1 MACARPRPERAGCAS
16 CCTVT
21 STTSVQPVVS
31 TRAAR
36 SPRDPLPPTVPNRT
50 PVSIFKAYDIRG
62 TYPDQIDAETAWK
75 IGAAMVQFLQAKR
88 LVVGRDMRT
97 MAPEIQ
103 DAVIDGMLSQGCDV
117 VDIGLAS
124 TPMVYYAIGKV
135 PCDGGMAVTASHN
148 PKQYIGFKMCRKEA
162 RPLSGDTGI
171 QDIRKLVEAGDF
183 PAAAQRGK
191 REQVDLMQDW
201 CAHIASFAKGIAK
214 VKVCVDYANG
224 MGANESPRIFSMIP
238 GLEVIPLYQELD
250 GTFPNH
256 EANPLKES
264 NLDDLRASVA
274 KHGAALGLAF
284 DGDADRCAFVDEAG
298 RTVHA
303 DLITVILARGMLQRH
318 PGKGIIYDLRSS
330 KVVKE
335 EIERLGG
342 RPVRERV
349 GHSFMKET
357 MRRTDC
363 IGGGELS
370 GHFYFAENFY
380 TDCGVLAAI
389 LVLNQ
394 LSAER
399 TTLKTAADA
408 LRKYHGSGEIN
419 FKVEDKLGMM
429 KAIEQRH
436 QGAQIDWLDGIT
448 VTYPDWWCN
457 VRPSN
462 TEPFLRMCLE
472 ADTEELME
480 QKRAEFIALL
490 GEPADH

>member
-1 MACARPRPERAGCAS
+1 
-16 CCTVT
+16 
-21 STTSVQPVVS
+21 
-31 TRAAR
+31 
-36 SPRDPLPPTVPNRT
+36 L
-50 PVSIFKAYDIRG
+50 SIFKAYDIRG
-62 TYPDQIDAETAWK
+62 TYPDQIDATMAKK
-75 IGAAMVQFLQAKR
+75 IGAAMVRFLSAKR

-103 DAVIDGMLSQGCDV
+103 DAVIDGMLEQGCDV

-124 TPMVYYAIGKV
+124 TPMVYYAIGKI

-148 PKQYIGFKMCRKEA
+148 SKEYIGFKLCKKEA

-171 QDIRKLVEAGDF
+171 KDIEKLATGPEL
-183 PAAAQRGK
+183 PKAARFGK
-191 REQVDLMQDW
+191 RDFVDVKQDW
-201 CAHIASFAKGIAK
+201 IAHIAGFAKGIAPMT
-214 VKVCVDYANG
+214 VCVDYANG
-224 MGANESPRIFSMIP
+224 MGANESPATFARIP
-238 GLEVIPLYQELD
+238 GLQVVPLFEQLD

-264 NLDDLRASVA
+264 NLDDLRAAVKRHKA
-274 KHGAALGLAF
+274 PLGLAF
-284 DGDADRCAFVDEAG
+284 DGDADRCAFVDEDG

-303 DLITVILARGMLQRH
+303 DLITVILARGMLQRF

-330 KVVKE
+330 KVVPE
-335 EIERLGG
+335 EILKMGG

-370 GHFYFAENFY
+370 GHFYFAENYF

-394 LSAER
+394 LSAEK
-399 TTLKTAADA
+399 TTLKKAADA
-408 LRKYHGSGEIN
+408 LRKYFGTGEIN
-419 FKVEDKLGMM
+419 FKVADKAALM
-429 KAIEQRH
+429 KAVEAKFKD
-436 QGAQIDWLDGIT
+436 GKIDFLDGIS
-448 VTYPDWWCN
+448 VTYPTWWVN

-462 TEPFLRMCLE
+462 TEPYLRMCLE
-472 ADTEELME
+472 ADTKALME
-480 QKRAEFIALL
+480 QKRDELFAIL
-490 GEPADH
+490 GKPHDH

>member
-1 MACARPRPERAGCAS
+1 M
-16 CCTVT
+16 
-21 STTSVQPVVS
+21 
-31 TRAAR
+31 
-36 SPRDPLPPTVPNRT
+36 
-50 PVSIFKAYDIRG
+50 SIFKAYDIRG
-62 TYPDQIDAETAWK
+62 TYPDQIDRKMAHK
-75 IGAAMVQFLQAKR
+75 IGAAMVHHLGSKR

-117 VDIGLAS
+117 IDIGLAS
-124 TPMVYYAIGKV
+124 TPMVYYAIGKL

-148 PKQYIGFKMCRKEA
+148 PKQYIGFKMCRAEA

-171 QDIRKLVEAGDF
+171 KDIEKLVHGPDLE
-183 PAAAQRGK
+183 PAARKGK
-191 REQVDLMQDW
+191 RDQVDLMQDW
-201 CAHIASFAKGIAK
+201 VAHIANFAKGIQPMTI
-214 VKVCVDYANG
+214 CVDYANG
-224 MGANESPRIFSMIP
+224 MGANESPAIFAAIP
-238 GLEVIPLYQELD
+238 GLKVVSLYEELD

-264 NLDDLRASVA
+264 NLDDLRALVK
-274 KHGAALGLAF
+274 KHKAPLGLAF
-284 DGDADRCAFVDEAG
+284 DGDADRCAFVDEQG

-330 KVVKE
+330 KVVPE
-335 EIERLGG
+335 EIQKLGG

-370 GHFYFAENFY
+370 GHFYFAENYF

-389 LVLNQ
+389 LVMNQ
-394 LSAER
+394 LSQEKK
-399 TTLKTAADA
+399 TLKQAADP
-408 LRKYHGSGEIN
+408 LRKYFGTGEIN
-419 FKVEDKLGMM
+419 FKVDDKDALMRQVAAKYGD
-429 KAIEQRH
+429 AE
-436 QGAQIDWLDGIT
+436 IDYLDGIT
-448 VTYPDWWCN
+448 VTYPTWWVN

-472 ADTEELME
+472 ADTQALME
-480 QKRAEFIALL
+480 QKRDELFAIL
-490 GEPADH
+490 GQPADH

>member
-1 MACARPRPERAGCAS
+1 M
-16 CCTVT
+16 
-21 STTSVQPVVS
+21 
-31 TRAAR
+31 
-36 SPRDPLPPTVPNRT
+36 
-50 PVSIFKAYDIRG
+50 SIFKAYDIRG
-62 TYPDQIDAETAWK
+62 TYPDQIDARMARR
-75 IGAAMVQFLQAKR
+75 IGQAMVTFLKARR

-103 DAVIDGMLSQGCDV
+103 DAVIDGMLTQGCDV

-124 TPMVYYAIGKV
+124 TPMVYYAIGKL
-135 PCDGGMAVTASHN
+135 PCDGGLAVTASHN
-148 PKQYIGFKMCRKEA
+148 PKQYIGFKLCKAEA
-162 RPLSGDTGI
+162 RPMSADTGI
-171 QDIRKLVEAGDF
+171 KDLQRLAEGKEPP
-183 PAAAQRGK
+183 PAARMGK
-191 REQVDLMQDW
+191 RDFVDVKQDW
-201 CAHIASFAKGIAK
+201 IAHIAGFAKGIAPMT
-214 VKVCVDYANG
+214 VCVDYANG
-224 MGANESPRIFSMIP
+224 MGANESPATFARLP
-238 GLEVIPLYQELD
+238 GVKIVPLYDQLD

-264 NLDDLRASVA
+264 NLDDLRALVK
-274 KHGAALGLAF
+274 KHKATMGLSF

-330 KVVKE
+330 KVVPE
-335 EIERLGG
+335 EIVKLGG

-370 GHFYFAENFY
+370 GHFYFAENYF

-389 LVLNQ
+389 QVMNQ
-394 LSAER
+394 LSQEKR
-399 TTLKTAADA
+399 SLKAAADE
-408 LRKYHGSGEIN
+408 LRKYHGTGEIN
-419 FKVEDKLGMM
+419 FKVADKDALMQQVEA
-429 KAIEQRH
+429 KYKDAK
-436 QGAQIDWLDGIT
+436 IDFLDGVT
-448 VTYPDWWCN
+448 VTYPNWWVN

-472 ADTEELME
+472 ADTKKLME
-480 QKRAEFIALL
+480 QKRGELFAIL
-490 GEPADH
+490 GHPVDH

>member
-1 MACARPRPERAGCAS
+1 M
-16 CCTVT
+16 
-21 STTSVQPVVS
+21 
-31 TRAAR
+31 
-36 SPRDPLPPTVPNRT
+36 
-50 PVSIFKAYDIRG
+50 SIFKAYDIRG
-62 TYPDQIDAETAWK
+62 TYPDQIDAAMARK
-75 IGAAMVQFLQAKR
+75 IGAAMVRFLGAKR

-103 DAVIDGMLSQGCDV
+103 DAVIDGMLGQGCDV

-124 TPMVYYAIGKV
+124 TPMVYYGIGKL
-135 PCDGGMAVTASHN
+135 PCDGGLVVTASHN
-148 PKQYIGFKMCRKEA
+148 PKEYIGFKLCRAEA

-171 QDIRKLVEAGDF
+171 KDIQQLVEAGDMP
-183 PAAAQRGK
+183 PAERAGK
-191 REQVDLMQDW
+191 RDCVDIKRDW
-201 CAHIASFAKGIAK
+201 IDHIAGFVSDITPMKIA
-214 VKVCVDYANG
+214 VDYANG
-224 MGANESPRIFSMIP
+224 MGANESPAIFDAIP
-238 GLEVIPLYQELD
+238 GIEVVSLYEQFD

-264 NLDDLRASVA
+264 NLDELRQLVASS
-274 KHGAALGLAF
+274 GAALGLSF

-303 DLITVILARGMLQRH
+303 DLITVILARGMLERH

-330 KVVKE
+330 KVVPE

-357 MRRTDC
+357 MRREDC

-389 LVLNQ
+389 LVLQQ
-394 LSAER
+394 LSREGV
-399 TTLKTAADA
+399 TLKDAADA
-408 LRKYHGSGEIN
+408 LRKYHGTGEIN
-419 FKVEDKLGMM
+419 FKVADKEALM
-429 KAIEQRH
+429 KAVERQF
-436 QGAQIDWLDGIT
+436 GDGEIDFLDGIT
-448 VTYPDWWCN
+448 VTYPDWWVN

-472 ADTEELME
+472 ADTAELMAAKKQE
-480 QKRAEFIALL
+480 LFAVL
-490 GEPADH
+490 GQPVDH